1 MQSAQ
6 VTWTWRGKTIDL
18 GFDTSGHGPTVL
30 LLPALSSISTRREM
44 WPLQE
49 RLSSQY
55 RTVSVDWPGFGDQAR
70 PAIDWK
76 PAAYAAFLEYI
87 IEAVAPSPHAVIAAG
102 HAATYA
108 LAHACAR
115 PASLGRLVLVAPTW
129 RGPLPTMMN
138 GRRPFFDRLCKFV
151 DLPVLGPLLYKLNV
165 NRIVVRFMAAGHVY
179 ADPAWLSGERL
190 REKLAV
196 TRARGSRFASIRF
209 VTGGLDPIDT
219 REQFLALARQASIP
233 MLTVYGDQTPPRS
246 RAEMEALATIAGMR
260 SVCIPRGKLSLH
272 EEFAAQVA
280 QAVAPFLASAD
291 PRNEDRTAAL
301 DSRPC

>member
-1 MQSAQ
+1 MHSAQ
-6 VTWTWRGKTIDL
+6 LTWTWRGRTIDL
-18 GFDTSGHGPTVL
+18 GFDTSGQGPTVL

-49 RLSSQY
+49 RLSSHY

-70 PAIDWK
+70 PATDWV

-87 IEAVAPSPHAVIAAG
+87 LEAVAPSPHAIIAAG

-115 PASLGRLVLVAPTW
+115 PGSFGRLVLVAPTW

-138 GRRPFFDRLCKFV
+138 GRRPLFQRLCKLV
-151 DLPVLGPLLYKLNV
+151 DLPVLGPVLYKLNV
-165 NRIVVRFMAAGHVY
+165 NRVVIRFMGAGHVY
-179 ADPAWLSGERL
+179 ADPSRLSGERL

-209 VTGGLDPIDT
+209 VTGGLDPLET
-219 REQFLALARQASIP
+219 REKFLALARQAAIP
-233 MLTVYGDQTPPRS
+233 MLMVYGGQTPPRS
-246 RAEMEALATIAGMR
+246 RAEMEALATISNLR
-260 SVCIPRGKLSLH
+260 SVCIPRGKLALH
-272 EEFAAQVA
+272 EEFPAQVA
-280 QAVAPFLASAD
+280 QAVAPFLAC
-291 PRNEDRTAAL
+291 DR
-301 DSRPC
+301 

>member
-1 MQSAQ
+1 MNSAQ
-6 VTWTWRGKTIDL
+6 LTWTWHGKTIDL
-18 GFDTSGHGPTVL
+18 GFDTSGQGPTVL

-70 PAIDWK
+70 PAIDWI
-76 PAAYAAFLEYI
+76 PAAYTAFLEYI
-87 IEAVAPSPHAVIAAG
+87 LEAVAPSPHAIIAAG

-138 GRRPFFDRLCKFV
+138 GRRPFFNQLCKFV
-151 DLPVLGPLLYKLNV
+151 DLPVLGPLLHKLNV
-165 NRIVVRFMAAGHVY
+165 NRVVVRFMASGHVY

-196 TRARGSRFASIRF
+196 TRAGGARFASIRF
-209 VTGGLDPIDT
+209 VTGRLDPIDT
-219 REQFLALARQASIP
+219 REQFLALARQAVIP
-233 MLTVYGDQTPPRS
+233 MLMVYGDQTPPRS
-246 RAEMEALATIAGMR
+246 RAEMEALATISGMR
-260 SVCIPRGKLSLH
+260 SVGIPRGKLSLH

-280 QAVAPFLASAD
+280 QVVAPFLACD
-291 PRNEDRTAAL
+291 P
-301 DSRPC
+301 

>member
-6 VTWTWRGKTIDL
+6 LTWTWHGNAIDL
-18 GFDTSGHGPTVL
+18 GFDTSGKGPTVL

-49 RLSSQY
+49 RLSSHY

-70 PAIDWK
+70 PAVDWN
-76 PAAYAAFLEYI
+76 PVAYAAFLEYLL
-87 IEAVAPSPHAVIAAG
+87 EAVARYPHAVIAAG

-115 PASLGRLVLVAPTW
+115 PGSFGRLVLMAPTW

-138 GRRPFFDRLCKFV
+138 RRRPFFNRICKLV
-151 DLPVLGPLLYKLNV
+151 DLPVVGSLLYKLNV
-165 NRIVVRFMAAGHVY
+165 NRVVVRYMAAGHVY
-179 ADPAWLSGERL
+179 ADPAWLSHERQ

-196 TRARGSRFASIRF
+196 TRAPGSRFASIRF
-209 VTGGLDPIDT
+209 VTGELDPIET
-219 REQFLALARQASIP
+219 RQQFLALARQAAIP
-233 MLTVYGDQTPPRS
+233 MLMVYGDQTPPRS
-246 RAEMEALATIAGMR
+246 RAEMEALATIDGIQ

-272 EEFAAQVA
+272 EEFADQVA
-280 QAVAPFLASAD
+280 RVVAPFLAHA
-291 PRNEDRTAAL
+291 
-301 DSRPC
+301 